1 MVQISPKGGD
11 IAGNVTVLL
20 LGTAFEDFGDAKCKF
35 GAATVRATVHHT
47 GAITCTAPHADA
59 TMIFPT
65 LSRPPVPRQPHFSAQ
80 QVRVRV
86 SVSVRVRVRT
96 RVRVR
101 VRVRARVSEP

>member
-20 LGTAFEDFGDAKCKF
+20 VGTAFEDFGDAKCKF

-47 GAITCTAPHADA
+47 GAITCTAPHADE

-101 VRVRARVSEP
+101 VRVKVRVS